1 MTMEMPTYP
10 EQAKRVAP
18 WVSQQHPNED
28 MTRTATVK
36 PNNFEDAILP
46 SPTTANT
53 IPQLQRWN
61 HPRVNVF
68 RVLSTFWCFII
79 LGANDAAYGAL
90 IPYLETYYNVDYLT
104 ISLVFLSPIVG
115 YTASALTNNMVHMK
129 LGQRGVAAIMSI
141 SHLIAYIIISV
152 HPPYPALV
160 VVFML
165 AGYGNGLGDS
175 AWNAWIGDMANA
187 NEVLGFL
194 HGMYGL
200 GACISP
206 LVATAVITQ
215 ADWQWYEFY
224 YFLIGAAAIEIF
236 VLTGA
241 FWKST
246 GAVYRAQHA
255 ASLAANPETPEQSSG
270 TATPTNTDPPQKEQ
284 PPLLQ
289 RVNPFH
295 EHFIMNQPLRSSNK
309 RSSRSPPGPFATTLR
324 KLNPLKSAS
333 SATAAAVNNRVTIL
347 AAVFLLFYV
356 GAEVSIGGWIVT
368 FMLRVRHG
376 TNFAS
381 GIVATGFW
389 LGVTVGRFVLGF
401 VTARC
406 FPTEKHAVAFY
417 LVCCIILQVLV
428 WVVPSFNVSAVMVG
442 LLGFCEWLHT
452 IPGISANCCS
462 YRANVPGRCGGV
474 DEVAAEEAACCGCG
488 IRRCGRSFWCYCFAF
503 CCWCDCELSWSTGVA
518 ACCTCSVSH
527 DIISVA
533 ASSEAAETEDGLGE
547 KLVPVTET
555 NCMICAATLDLQ
567 PHVLYSK
574 TQ

>member
-10 EQAKRVAP
+10 EQAKRIAP
-18 WVSQQHPNED
+18 WISQQPSNADTVKTTETKTD
-28 MTRTATVK
+28 DYETAT
-36 PNNFEDAILP
+36 LP

-61 HPRVNVF
+61 HPRSNIF
-68 RVLSTFWCFII
+68 CLLGTFWCFII

-90 IPYLETYYNVDYLT
+90 IPYLETYYNVDYIT

-129 LGQRGVAAIMSI
+129 FGQRGVAAIMSI
-141 SHLIAYIIISV
+141 SHLIAYVIISV

-206 LVATAVITQ
+206 LIATAVITQ
-215 ADWQWYEFY
+215 AGWQWYEFY

-246 GAVYRAQHA
+246 GAVYRAQHTASQA
-255 ASLAANPETPEQSSG
+255 AQPDSPEHGSG
-270 TATPTNTDPPQKEQ
+270 VATPISAEATPRREQ
-284 PPLLQ
+284 APLTQ
-289 RVNPFH
+289 RINPFH
-295 EHFIMNQPLRSSNK
+295 EAFIMNHPLRSPH
-309 RSSRSPPGPFATTLR
+309 RPRSPPGPVASFFR
-324 KLNPLKSAS
+324 RVNPLQNAS

-356 GAEVSIGGWIVT
+356 GAEVSIGGWIVV

-376 TNFAS
+376 TDFAS

-417 LVCCIILQVLV
+417 LVCCIALQLLF
-428 WVVPSFNVSAVMVG
+428 WLIPSFNVSALMIG
-442 LLGFCEWLHT
+442 LLGFCKLLLLSTLVVGPSTNRLQSSHR
-452 IPGISANCCS
+452 CS
-462 YRANVPGRCGGV
+462 QQ
-474 DEVAAEEAACCGCG
+474 
-488 IRRCGRSFWCYCFAF
+488 
-503 CCWCDCELSWSTGVA
+503 LSWR
-518 ACCTCSVSH
+518 
-527 DIISVA
+527 
-533 ASSEAAETEDGLGE
+533 
-547 KLVPVTET
+547 
-555 NCMICAATLDLQ
+555 
-567 PHVLYSK
+567 
-574 TQ
+574 

>member
-1 MTMEMPTYP
+1 MAPRRLSTMNDNGGGSSTMTMEMPSYP
-10 EQAKRVAP
+10 QESSKTAP
-18 WVSQQHPNED
+18 WRLQQPSSED
-28 MTRTATVK
+28 TNKTGSVKLDDYEEAT
-36 PNNFEDAILP
+36 LP

-53 IPQLQRWN
+53 TPQLQRWN
-61 HPRVNVF
+61 HPRTNVY
-68 RVLSTFWCFII
+68 RVLATFWCFTI

-115 YTASALTNNMVHMK
+115 YSAAALTNNIVHMRF
-129 LGQRGVAAIMSI
+129 GQRGVAAIMSV
-141 SHLIAYIIISV
+141 SHLIAYIIISI

-206 LVATAVITQ
+206 LIATAVITQ
-215 ADWQWYEFY
+215 AGWQWYEFY
-224 YFLIGAAAIEIF
+224 YFLIGAAAIEVFI
-236 VLTGA
+236 LTAA

-246 GAVYRAQHA
+246 GAVYKAQHT
-255 ASLAANPETPEQSSG
+255 ASLTAHPDAPEQGSG
-270 TATPTNTDPPQKEQ
+270 AATPTSTEPSRKQQ
-284 PPLLQ
+284 APLTQ
-289 RVNPFH
+289 RLNPFH
-295 EHFIMNQPLRSSNK
+295 EHFFMNHPLRSPNK
-309 RSSRSPPGPFATTLR
+309 ARSPPGPVASSLH
-324 KLNPLKSAS
+324 KLNPFKNAS
-333 SATAAAVNNRVTIL
+333 SATAEAVNNRVTIL

-376 TNFAS
+376 TDFAS

-417 LVCCIILQVLV
+417 LVACIALQLLF
-428 WVVPSFNVSAVMVG
+428 WLIPSFNVSAVMVG
-442 LLGFCEWLHT
+442 LLGFFIAPMFPAAVVALTKLLPKRLH
-452 IPGISANCCS
+452 
-462 YRANVPGRCGGV
+462 
-474 DEVAAEEAACCGCG
+474 VAAVGFAAAVGASG
-488 IRRCGRSFWCYCFAF
+488 ATVLPFAVGAIAN
-503 CCWCDCELSWSTGVA
+503 SRGVQ
-518 ACCTCSVSH
+518 V
-527 DIISVA
+527 
-533 ASSEAAETEDGLGE
+533 
-547 KLVPVTET
+547 
-555 NCMICAATLDLQ
+555 LQ
-567 PHVLYSK
+567 PVVLALLATILLIWLLLPK
-574 TQ
+574 LPKQRMA